1 MHITRITTQRNTEDF
16 AIKAGADAATQ
27 DPTRTAIVKLYYA
40 HSKITQS
47 HRVIWEHKNGKF
59 NAISLH
65 FLVLKNT
72 LQLGSETW
80 VARIETSQEGAQV
93 SSS

>member
-40 HSKITQS
+40 HSTITQS
-47 HRVIWEHKNGKF
+47 HRVIWEDKKGKF
-59 NAISLH
+59 NAISLPL
-65 FLVLKNT
+65 LVLENT

-80 VARIETSQEGAQV
+80 VAR
-93 SSS
+93 